1 MAMIEILWALTPSR
15 ILEINPTVLGNVPYC
30 ASGYFI
36 SPTRDN
42 VQHDVLYMG
51 SPCQA
56 ARPRPL
62 PEADL
67 YSASHRFN
75 SVTDT
80 ERQPQSMHTHC
91 GSATAHELAFFRPN
105 ARVGLPSARRS
116 KWLVVTA
123 GVFRWH
129 SLELISLAHYAV
141 SFCNCFIP
149 YTKGVRTVT
158 DCSL

>member
-1 MAMIEILWALTPSR
+1 MAMIAILWALTRSR
-15 ILEINPTVLGNVPYC
+15 TLEINPADLGNVPYC
-30 ASGYFI
+30 ASGSFI

-56 ARPRPL
+56 AGPVHSPRLTSILLLIRPT
-62 PEADL
+62 
-67 YSASHRFN
+67 
-75 SVTDT
+75 V
-80 ERQPQSMHTHC
+80 RQTQRGSRSQRTRC
-91 GSATAHELAFFRPN
+91 GPATVHELAFTRPN
-105 ARVGLPSARRS
+105 ARVRLPSARRS

-158 DCSL
+158 DCSQ